1 MGVALRCGDGGVPEH
16 PLISRRSAPFWDI
29 LLVLV
34 TLSMIMLPQLGN
46 FNWLARYVVVKEDVA
61 ALCAPL
67 KKFLDGVM
75 LPGPFVAPGGTV
87 QAPSTPIGLLA
98 SAGLL
103 IGDKYEITT
112 YTVFLYCMV
121 SMYNV

>member
-16 PLISRRSAPFWDI
+16 PLIFRRSAPFWDI

-67 KKFLDGVM
+67 KKFLDGGWCAWPVRCAWRHGAGAQHPDR
-75 LPGPFVAPGGTV
+75 LAGERGP
-87 QAPSTPIGLLA
+87 L
-98 SAGLL
+98 
-103 IGDKYEITT
+103 DWR
-112 YTVFLYCMV
+112 
-121 SMYNV
+121 